1 MKLQIKMKILIA
13 TAIAILL
20 VATACS
26 GGGDL
31 SVTTNQ
37 VGFPAGPTT
46 TTESDGSSN
55 LVEVSSEPAP
65 TTEPTAATEASVTTE
80 STTTTLAPA
89 VEAIVNP
96 HPDWGPLSKYGTF
109 TVKSDG
115 ELDYKIDTA
124 DLPPFTNFKIV
135 DGEKYFYVKEV
146 DDYIPCWETAGGE
159 WGQEDENGYCSH
171 AYGAER
177 FFVESDGRQNLEGY
191 LTPGLIEDRKQFER
205 EKGEKR
211 RTPFYVPIPDELPSR
226 TVSVIVRT
234 YEEELLSTDS
244 HGSTYSVT
252 RSDVLDEN
260 GNPVID
266 TLPCTEVG
274 KHYDPDT
281 YEKYLRTGEKNV
293 LGIFWIH
300 EDGIC
305 KNGQGH
311 FVHEE
316 NGTFGDEYY
325 EDGKITQF
333 IKGPIGETV
342 KLREC
347 PICHKTAT

>member
-13 TAIAILL
+13 AAIAILL

-26 GGGDL
+26 GGDDL

-55 LVEVSSEPAP
+55 LVEVFSEPAP

-89 VEAIVNP
+89 VGGIVNP

-109 TVKSDG
+109 TVRSDG

-124 DLPPFTNFKIV
+124 DLPPFTNFKMV
-135 DGEKYFYVKEV
+135 DGEKHFYVKEV
-146 DDYIPCWETAGGE
+146 DDYIPCWETAAGE
-159 WGQEDENGYCSH
+159 WGQEDENGYCSS
-171 AYGAER
+171 ARGAKY
-177 FFVESDGRQNLEGY
+177 FFVEPNGQQNLEGY
-191 LTPGLIEDRKQFER
+191 LTSGLIEDRKQFER
-205 EKGEKR
+205 EKGEKL
-211 RTPFYVPIPDELPSR
+211 RTPWYIPIPDELPSR
-226 TVSVIVRT
+226 KVWVFVRT
-234 YEEELLSTDS
+234 YERKLLSTNS

-260 GNPVID
+260 GNPIID

-274 KHYDPDT
+274 KHYDPDA

-300 EDGIC
+300 GDGIC
-305 KNGQGH
+305 KNGQGN

-333 IKGPIGETV
+333 IKGGIV

>member
-1 MKLQIKMKILIA
+1 MKILIA

-26 GGGDL
+26 GGDDL

-65 TTEPTAATEASVTTE
+65 TTEPPAATEASVTTE

-96 HPDWGPLSKYGTF
+96 HPDWGPLSQYGTF

-135 DGEKYFYVKEV
+135 DGEKHFYVKEV
-146 DDYIPCWETAGGE
+146 DDYIPCWQTAAGE
-159 WGQEDENGYCSH
+159 RGQEDENGYCSH

-177 FFVESDGRQNLEGY
+177 FFVEPDGRQNLEGY

-205 EKGEKR
+205 EKGKKL

-274 KHYDPDT
+274 KHYDPES
-281 YEKYLRTGEKNV
+281 YARYLKTGEKNV
-293 LGIFWIH
+293 VSIFWIH
-300 EDGIC
+300 EDGLC
-305 KNGQGH
+305 KNGQGR
-311 FVHEE
+311 FLHERD
-316 NGTFGDEYY
+316 GTFGDEYY

-333 IKGPIGETV
+333 IKGSIGETV